1 MTSSLIKENEN
12 EKITH
17 EEVKNNTRDHC
28 TQIVKVLNA
37 ENITVTA
44 KTKWRECAEPN
55 VIIIES
61 YYVSIYYSKVVHS
74 PYILGYTLP
83 HNESKNSSRS
93 SLSSSPL
100 S

>member
-37 ENITVTA
+37 ENITD
-44 KTKWRECAEPN
+44 
-55 VIIIES
+55 
-61 YYVSIYYSKVVHS
+61 
-74 PYILGYTLP
+74 
-83 HNESKNSSRS
+83 
-93 SLSSSPL
+93 
-100 S
+100 